1 MAVSEEV
8 LEHTLDLFRALG
20 PIRTARMFAG
30 VGLFVEEDVMF
41 GMITSDGTIFLK
53 SDDSLTPRFLDAGSE
68 PFTYSRASGP
78 QRVMSYMSLPDS
90 ALDDPSEAVTWARL
104 ALDPAREAAVKKRA
118 EKARKAARKAAKAG
132 D

>member
-1 MAVSEEV
+1 
-8 LEHTLDLFRALG
+8 
-20 PIRTARMFAG
+20 
-30 VGLFVEEDVMF
+30 VEEDVMF

-68 PFTYSRASGP
+68 PFTYSRTSGP

-104 ALDPAREAAVKKRA
+104 ALPPAREAAVKKRA

-132 D
+132 G